1 MHSECEGDSNSDR
14 VDSLELKVGERYQYR
29 MQLFEIIAIT
39 GKRIQLRSVQQ
50 RKNIC
55 FQSYDTLLIAHRRGY
70 FLKVQE
76 APLLAEANKI
86 IAGLT
91 EKIRERLNRRLAYVL
106 GVLKELAGSLPKEQ
120 TEELSVKIGAQIG
133 DAYPPSYTSI
143 YNWTT
148 TYLRSGE
155 NPISLISLRAKK
167 RTYRIQKQPEE
178 IQDLINH
185 NIELLYHSETPA
197 TVSAVVEAITF
208 SIEDL
213 NSKRSSSDQLI
224 VPSES
229 TLRRIIHELDKY
241 ETELHQFGKRIAI
254 KNQSWSKKIRR
265 LRRLLE
271 RAECDTQVLDIIVVN
286 AYGEVL
292 GRPYLTVVLDVRS
305 RRIIGWDISL
315 NPPSIEKTIRA
326 IKMSLSSEHERN
338 GLAMLYVADNGPEF
352 VAKKLRDCLT
362 LLGAEITFCE
372 PGEPNQKPFVER
384 WFRTLTTGLIHHMR
398 GTTFSNIQERGEYDS
413 ESEAI
418 FTLEQVRESFQD
430 WLNSVYHSDFHL
442 GLGTSPDIFWESHAD
457 PAFPAKR
464 YSHKDLKMLF
474 LSRKVATPAN
484 GRIGFDHL
492 QWTGPAVAY
501 LSTLNSKKDK
511 LALYYDTSELGTAW
525 VCHPDAPDD
534 IYSIDAVDPDYQ
546 TGLTM
551 HMHRLVMA
559 ELKEKER
566 TFDFREARDNRVR
579 INLRLA
585 NSKGKRARKKQARS
599 EESGS
604 SNPSQTIANNGS
616 VKKSKT
622 RSKIDPQKHL
632 TNSQI
637 PAVAQV
643 MEVRHEQW
651 HR

>member
-1 MHSECEGDSNSDR
+1 MHSESGGESNSDR
-14 VDSLELKVGERYQYR
+14 TNSLELNVGERYQYR

-39 GKRIQLRSVQQ
+39 GKHIQLRSVQQ
-50 RKNIC
+50 RRNIC
-55 FQSYDTLLIAHRRGY
+55 FQSYDTLALAHRRGY
-70 FLKVQE
+70 FFKVQE

-91 EKIRERLNRRLAYVL
+91 EKIRARLNRRLAYVRGIL
-106 GVLKELAGSLPKEQ
+106 EKLTGSLPKARTQ
-120 TEELSVKIGAQIG
+120 ELALEICAQIG
-133 DAYPPSYTSI
+133 DTHPPSYTCI
-143 YNWTT
+143 YNWMTA
-148 TYLRSGE
+148 YLRSGE
-155 NPISLISLRAKK
+155 NPIALISLRAKK
-167 RTYRIQKQPEE
+167 KTYRVQKQPEE
-178 IQDLINH
+178 IQDLINY

-197 TVSAVVEAITF
+197 TIGAVVEAITF

-213 NSKRSSSDQLI
+213 NSKRSSADQLR

-229 TLRRIIHELDKY
+229 TLRRIIRELDKY
-241 ETELHQFGKRIAI
+241 ETEFYQLGRRTAI
-254 KNQSWSKKIRR
+254 KNQSWSKIIRR
-265 LRRLLE
+265 LRHLLE
-271 RAECDTQVLDIIVVN
+271 RVECDTQVLDIIVVN

-292 GRPYLTVVLDVRS
+292 GRPYLTVALDVRS

-338 GLAMLYVADNGPEF
+338 GLALLYVTDNGPEF

-362 LLGAEITFCE
+362 LLGAEIRFCE

-384 WFRTLTTGLIHHMR
+384 WFKTLTTGLIHHMK

-413 ESEAI
+413 EAEAI
-418 FTLEQVRESFQD
+418 FTLEQLRAAFQD
-430 WLNSVYHSDFHL
+430 WLDSVYHSDFHR
-442 GLGTSPDIFWESHAD
+442 GLGTSPDIFWEAHTD

-464 YSHKDLKMLF
+464 YSNKDLKMLF
-474 LSRKVATPAN
+474 LSKKVATPVN
-484 GRIGFDHL
+484 GRIGFENL

-511 LALYYDTSELGTAW
+511 LTLYYDTSELGTAW

-551 HMHRLVMA
+551 HMHHLVMA

-585 NSKGKRARKKQARS
+585 NSKGKRARKKHARP
-599 EESGS
+599 EEYNS
-604 SNPSQTIANNGS
+604 SNSIALTSDNGS
-616 VKKSKT
+616 ANKSKGH
-622 RSKIDPQKHL
+622 SKIDPQKHL
-632 TNSQI
+632 TNSQV

-643 MEVRHEQW
+643 MEVHIDHRH
-651 HR
+651 R